1 MACAPTT
8 AAPPPLP
15 RLELRWTVE
24 ATMITVAPLY
34 TRMVP
39 PSWTERQSEKVECSI
54 VICTSP
60 DTCSGPAGANT
71 SGLHRSDRSLKVI
84 PVHPLD
90 AWQARTPEALR
101 SKVPTVALTV
111 LLVLLSEGDSGV
123 PVHVPPEVVPQSVES
138 VPGEQSLSQ

>member
-15 RLELRWTVE
+15 WLELRWTVE
-24 ATMITVAPLY
+24 ATMLTVAPLY
-34 TRMVP
+34 TRIVP
-39 PSWTERQSEKVECSI
+39 PSWTERQSEKVACSI
-54 VICTSP
+54 VISTVSP

-71 SGLHRSDRSLKVI
+71 SGLHWSDRSLKVS
-84 PVHPLD
+84 PVQPLA

-111 LLVLLSEGDSGV
+111 LLVLL
-123 PVHVPPEVVPQSVES
+123 PES
-138 VPGEQSLSQ
+138 

>member
-1 MACAPTT
+1 
-8 AAPPPLP
+8 
-15 RLELRWTVE
+15 
-24 ATMITVAPLY
+24 MITVAPLY
-34 TRMVP
+34 TRTVP

-90 AWQARTPEALR
+90 AWQARTPEALH

-138 VPGEQSLSQ
+138 VPGRQN